1 MRDIWFNVEGK
12 MMQFG
17 VYIKDS
23 MQLTCLID
31 GDEDKLD
38 KEAKE
43 AHSKESNG
51 CKAGYLPELLAVWL
65 FTAFQQPAEQS
76 K

>member
-1 MRDIWFNVEGK
+1 
-12 MMQFG
+12 
-17 VYIKDS
+17 

-43 AHSKESNG
+43 AHSKESNR

-65 FTAFQQPAEQS
+65 FTAFQQPAGQS